1 MMRLTDTVKH
11 LIIINVIFFIA
22 GMIKP
27 ELHEILFSK
36 LALFFPQNPN
46 FGIWQFVSHM
56 FLHGSLMHLFFNMFA
71 LAMFGSALEVLWGR
85 NKFLI
90 FYFATGIGAG
100 LVYTLVNYWQFNS
113 IFSEIQGL
121 GYSASDIYGYLKDG
135 QYPTILTHQIS
146 QTRIESLFQ
155 VFNTRAVGASGAL
168 YGVLVAFAFKY
179 PNAELALIFL
189 PIPFKAKYF
198 VPVLVALDLFMGL
211 GGGQS
216 IFGGYGTG
224 IAHFAHVG
232 GALVGYLL
240 MLYFRRDQFQRWD

>member
-22 GMIKP
+22 GMVSP
-27 ELHEILFSK
+27 GLREVLYTK

-46 FGIWQFVSHM
+46 FAPWQFVTHM
-56 FLHGSLMHLFFNMFA
+56 FMHGSLMHLFFNMFG
-71 LAMFGSALEVLWGR
+71 LAMFGTALEALWGR
-85 NKFLI
+85 NKFLV

-100 LVYTLVNYWQFNS
+100 LIYTLVNYWQFNQV
-113 IFSEIQGL
+113 FNDIQAL
-121 GYSASDIYGYLKDG
+121 GYSPSEIYDYLNG
-135 QYPTILTHQIS
+135 SQYPTIWNNQIGEGS
-146 QTRIESLFQ
+146 VNSLFQ
-155 VFNTRAVGASGAL
+155 TYKTSAVGASGAL

-198 VPVLVALDLFMGL
+198 VPVLVALDLFLGL

-232 GALVGYLL
+232 GALIGYLL
-240 MLYFRRDQFQRWD
+240 MLYFRKHQFQRWD